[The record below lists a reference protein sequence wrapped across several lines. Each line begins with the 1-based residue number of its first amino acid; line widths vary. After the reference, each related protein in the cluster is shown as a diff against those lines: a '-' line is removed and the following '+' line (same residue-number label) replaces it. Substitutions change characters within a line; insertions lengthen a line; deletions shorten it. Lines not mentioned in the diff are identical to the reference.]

1 MKTDRFIDEF
11 YRGPGGIKALL
22 TIATPV
28 MISYGTETVMMFTD
42 RLFLSRLGR
51 EHLSAGMSGSM
62 TTFLCMSLF
71 LGIVSYVNALVAQ
84 HYGAGKKAYCSK
96 ALTQGLIISL
106 LSYPIMIF
114 VAIQAKWLF
123 IKSGHAPDVVEL
135 EYAYLSVLIYGSLVS
150 CFRTVFSSFFAGIG
164 RTRIVMIANFL
175 AMVLNIPFNYVFIFG
190 KLGFPAMGIRGAA
203 YGTLIG
209 IFGGLLLLL
218 FAYFQESNRRE
229 FRIDE
234 SFVIHKDL
242 LRKLMRYGFPSAI
255 ELTLNISAFT
265 IFLLLFQSYGK
276 SVAAA
281 VTIAFNWDL
290 VSVIPILGLG
300 IGSTALVGQ
309 RLGAR
314 DIPSAKQACLSGVI
328 IAFSWA
334 MMMSTIFL
342 SATEHLVHVFIPSDM
357 AEFADVLPLGIILL
371 RLTSLYLIFDACL
384 VIIGGALRGAG
395 DTIWIMWM
403 SVAQHWFMM
412 MGQYY
417 LIKIRHISPTSSWLL
432 FVGFVIV
439 LSITFMLRYRS
450 GRWQQFNLVE

>member
-1 MKTDRFIDEF
+1 MKTDRFINKL

-22 TIATPV
+22 TIATPI

-51 EHLSAGMSGSM
+51 EHLSAGMSGAM

-71 LGIVSYVNALVAQ
+71 LGIVSYVNALAAQ
-84 HYGAGKKAYCSK
+84 HYGAGKKAHCSK
-96 ALTQGLIISL
+96 AMTQGLIISL
-106 LSYPIMIF
+106 LSYPIMVFI
-114 VAIQAKWLF
+114 AIHAKWLF
-123 IKSGHAPDVVEL
+123 IKSGHASDVVAL
-135 EYAYLSVLIYGSLVS
+135 EYTYLSILIYGSLLS
-150 CFRTVFSSFFAGIG
+150 CFRTVFSSFFSGIG

-175 AMVLNIPFNYVFIFG
+175 GMVLNIPFNYVFIFG

-203 YGTLIG
+203 YGTLMG
-209 IFGGLLLLL
+209 VFGGLILLV
-218 FAYFQESNRRE
+218 FAYFRESNRRE

-234 SFVIHKDL
+234 SFVIHKAL
-242 LRKLMRYGFPSAI
+242 LWKLVRYGFPSAI
-255 ELTLNISAFT
+255 ELTLNMSAFT
-265 IFLLLFQSYGK
+265 IFLLLFHSYGK

-290 VSVIPILGLG
+290 VSVVPIFGLG
-300 IGSTALVGQ
+300 VGSTALVGQ

-314 DIPSAKQACLSGVI
+314 DIPAAKQACLSGVM
-328 IAFSWA
+328 IALFWA
-334 MMMSTIFL
+334 MMMSTLFL
-342 SATEHLVHVFIPSDM
+342 SVTEHLVRVFIPSDI
-357 AEFADVLPLGIILL
+357 AEFADVAPLGIILL

-395 DTIWIMWM
+395 DTIWIMWV
-403 SVAQHWFMM
+403 SVALHWLMM
-412 MGQYY
+412 MGEYY
-417 LIKIRHISPTSSWLL
+417 LIKIRHISPTKSWLL

>member
-1 MKTDRFIDEF
+1 MKTERSINEL

-114 VAIQAKWLF
+114 ISIQAKWLF
-123 IKSGHAPDVVEL
+123 VKSGHAPDVVEL
-135 EYAYLSVLIYGSLVS
+135 EYAYLSVLIYGSIVS

-175 AMVLNIPFNYVFIFG
+175 SMVLNIPFNYVFIFG
-190 KLGFPAMGIRGAA
+190 KLGFPSMGIRGAA

-209 IFGGLLLLL
+209 IFGGLLLLV

-328 IAFSWA
+328 IALFWA
-334 MMMSTIFL
+334 IMMSTTFL
-342 SATEHLVHVFIPSDM
+342 SATKYLVQIFIPSDM
-357 AEFADVLPLGIILL
+357 AEFADVSPLGIILL

-395 DTIWIMWM
+395 DTVWIM
-403 SVAQHWFMM
+403 SVSVILHWLMM

-417 LIKIRHISPTSSWLL
+417 LIKIRHISPTNSWLL

>member
-1 MKTDRFIDEF
+1 MKMDRFIDEF

-114 VAIQAKWLF
+114 VAFQAKWLF
-123 IKSGHAPDVVEL
+123 VKSGHAPDVVEL
-135 EYAYLSVLIYGSLVS
+135 EYAYLSVLIYGSLIS
-150 CFRTVFSSFFAGIG
+150 CFRTAFSSFFAGIG

-175 AMVLNIPFNYVFIFG
+175 AMLLNIPFNYVFIFG

-229 FRIDE
+229 FQIDE
-234 SFVIHKDL
+234 SFVIHQDL
-242 LRKLMRYGFPSAI
+242 LRKLVRYGFPSAV

-342 SATEHLVHVFIPSDM
+342 SATEYLVRVFIPSDI
-357 AEFADVLPLGIILL
+357 AEFADVRPLGIILL

-395 DTIWIMWM
+395 DTVWIMWM
-403 SVAQHWFMM
+403 SVAQHWLMM

-417 LIKIRHISPTSSWLL
+417 LIKIRHISPTNSWLL

>member
-1 MKTDRFIDEF
+1 MKKDRFIDEL

-22 TIATPV
+22 TIAMPV
-28 MISYGTETVMMFTD
+28 MISYGTETLMMFTD

-84 HYGAGKKAYCSK
+84 HYGAGKKSHCSK
-96 ALTQGLIISL
+96 AATQGLIISL
-106 LSYPIMIF
+106 FSYPIMIF
-114 VAIQAKWLF
+114 IAMQAKWLF
-123 IKSGHAPDVVEL
+123 VKSGHAPDFVEL
-135 EYAYLSVLIYGSLVS
+135 EYAYLSILIYGSILS
-150 CFRTVFSSFFAGIG
+150 CFRTTFSSFFAGIG
-164 RTRIVMIANFL
+164 RTRIVMIANL
-175 AMVLNIPFNYVFIFG
+175 SSMVLNIPFNYVFIFG
-190 KLGFPAMGIRGAA
+190 KFGFPAMGIRGAA

-209 IFGGLLLLL
+209 IFGGLVLLV
-218 FAYFQESNRRE
+218 FAYFQESNRKE
-229 FRIDE
+229 FLIDE
-234 SFVIHKDL
+234 SFVIQRDL
-242 LRKLMRYGFPSAI
+242 LRKLVRYGFPSAI
-255 ELTLNISAFT
+255 ELTLNMSAFT
-265 IFLLLFQSYGK
+265 VFLLLFQSYGK

-309 RLGAR
+309 QLGAR
-314 DIPSAKQACLSGVI
+314 DIPAAKQACLSGVI

-334 MMMSTIFL
+334 MIMSTIFL
-342 SATEHLVHVFIPSDM
+342 SATEHLVQVFIPNDI
-357 AEFADVLPLGIILL
+357 AEFADVSPLGIILL
-371 RLTSLYLIFDACL
+371 RLTSLYLIFDGCL

-395 DTIWIMWM
+395 DTVWIMWV
-403 SVAQHWFMM
+403 SVALHWLMM

-417 LIKIRHISPTSSWLL
+417 LIKIRHISPTHSWLL

-439 LSITFMLRYRS
+439 LSVTFMLRYLS
-450 GRWQQFNLVE
+450 GRWQRFNLVG